1 MLKFQHM
8 VKNQQGNPTTPELS
22 RREREVMDIV
32 YRLGEAT
39 VGEVMQSMEE
49 PPSYSAVRSTVR
61 ILEGKG
67 HLHHRNDG
75 NRYVYLPTVDAA
87 AARLSALDHVLDTFF
102 SGSAAD
108 AVTALLEERGNKLSR
123 GELEQ
128 LSKLI
133 RQARRDGR

>member
-1 MLKFQHM
+1 VLKFQHM
-8 VKNQQGNPTTPELS
+8 AKNQQAGQGTPELS

-39 VGEVMQSMEE
+39 VGEVLEAMED
-49 PPSYSAVRSTVR
+49 PPTYSAVRSTVR

-67 HLHHRNDG
+67 HLTHRSEG

-87 AARLSALDHVLDTFF
+87 AARLSALDHLLETFF
-102 SGSAAD
+102 AGSAAD
-108 AVTALLEERGNKLSR
+108 AVTALLEERGGKLSER
-123 GELEQ
+123 ELKQ

-133 RQARRDGR
+133 REARRDGR